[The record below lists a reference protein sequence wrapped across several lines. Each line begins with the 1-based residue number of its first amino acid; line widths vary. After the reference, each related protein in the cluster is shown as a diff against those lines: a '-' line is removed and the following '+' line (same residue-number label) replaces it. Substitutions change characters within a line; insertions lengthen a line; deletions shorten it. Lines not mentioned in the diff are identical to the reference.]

1 MADSWENITVG
12 MKIEV
17 ANTDTDLR
25 TEVYWIATVTSLAG
39 KAIALLSLAD
49 SDSESDCKPNVS
61 YCTMQNFSTTQ
72 TLILLMRL
80 NDYWTYFMGKCLSQ

>member
-39 KAIALLSLAD
+39 KAI
-49 SDSESDCKPNVS
+49 
-61 YCTMQNFSTTQ
+61 
-72 TLILLMRL
+72 
-80 NDYWTYFMGKCLSQ
+80 

>member
-25 TEVYWIATVTSLAG
+25 TDVYWIATVSSLAG
-39 KAIALLSLAD
+39 KAIGLFPLAD
-49 SDSESDCKPNVS
+49 PVSDFNCKANV
-61 YCTMQNFSTTQ
+61 
-72 TLILLMRL
+72 
-80 NDYWTYFMGKCLSQ
+80 